1 MTPARVRGDA
11 EGGRR
16 RLRPGWNGSGR
27 ALRGPPVS
35 PARRPVPRS
44 LRGGRGARVVA
55 GAAPADAQPD
65 LVEHPLGDDAE
76 RIGRQR
82 LEAQAQI
89 SPGSYQVIVN
99 NDIPDISDT
108 DHMFHFSGPGVILL
122 TDMGAG
128 DNKTEAYTETL
139 VPNATYVFQDDRQPG
154 DRPDSHRH
162 VSHCLGHRLD
172 RFDRGRLDLG
182 TAGRAPTRAR
192 RRRRTRASSPG
203 TSSPAAFRG
212 SLTGVVSSG
221 GKVLL
226 TKNGKPVT
234 QLEAGR
240 YKISVT
246 DKAPPEAS
254 RSRRSAPRR
263 TRSRARASSA
273 GTPPR

>member
-1 MTPARVRGDA
+1 M
-11 EGGRR
+11 
-16 RLRPGWNGSGR
+16 
-27 ALRGPPVS
+27 
-35 PARRPVPRS
+35 
-44 LRGGRGARVVA
+44 
-55 GAAPADAQPD
+55 GAAHGSSRAQLQLTLNLTSSNTLSVTTPSGS
-65 LVEHPLGDDAE
+65 VVSASS
-76 RIGRQR
+76 
-82 LEAQAQI
+82 AQAQI

-154 DRPDSHRH
+154 I
-162 VSHCLGHRLD
+162 
-172 RFDRGRLDLG
+172 GRILIG
-182 TAGRAPTRAR
+182 TSATASGTGSTGSTGGGSTSGTGGTSSNTGSATSSNSSILAGR
-192 RRRRTRASSPG
+192 

-234 QLEAGR
+234 RLKAGR

-246 DKAPPEAS
+246 DKAPS
-254 RSRRSAPRR
+254 GSFTIQKIR
-263 TRSRARASSA
+263 SSA
-273 GTPPR
+273 HTLTGSRFVGRHTATLTLSAGQWFYYPSFTGTKTYFIVTS